1 MIVLSCLYEKLIAL
15 KYRDAIAFNE
25 FDRNR
30 ESVLNVYCLII
41 TMKIKYNKYGLYE
54 GNTC

>member
-30 ESVLNVYCLII
+30 GSVLNVYRLII
-41 TMKIKYNKYGLYE
+41 ITKIKYNKYGLYE